1 MDINKRIIPSRES
14 LKEFV
19 RRFPGEVDVSAVEVQ
34 IQLAWASDGVQ
45 QKLFHRLMDEYG
57 LSEGR
62 LVVMITLYQ
71 EPEGITPS
79 QLADRSGVTRATIS
93 AMVSRMTR
101 DGLAELKREEHD
113 GRSKKVS
120 LTDAGR
126 AFLEEVLPT
135 HYRRA
140 ASLVSN
146 LTEDEQE
153 QLLRLLRKLNFS

>member
-19 RRFPGEVDVSAVEVQ
+19 RKFPGEVDVSAVEVQ
-34 IQLAWASDGVQ
+34 IRLAWASDGVQ
-45 QKLFHRLMDEYG
+45 QKIFQRLTEEYG

-93 AMVSRMTR
+93 AMIARMTR

-113 GRSKKVS
+113 GRSKKVL

-126 AFLEEVLPT
+126 AFLEEVLPK

-146 LTEDEQE
+146 LTTDERE
-153 QLLRLLRKLNFS
+153 ELLRLLQKLDFS

>member
-34 IQLAWASDGVQ
+34 IQLAWASDGIQ
-45 QKLFHRLMDEYG
+45 QKLFQRLMDEYG

-93 AMVSRMTR
+93 AMISRMTR
-101 DGLAELKREEHD
+101 DGLAELKRTETD

-120 LTDAGR
+120 LTEAGR
-126 AFLEEVLPT
+126 AFLEEVLPK

-140 ASLVSN
+140 SSLVSN
-146 LTEDEQE
+146 LTAKEQE
-153 QLLRLLRKLNFS
+153 ELLRLLRKLDFS